1 MPINQSGLSATV
13 RVSLGNNRLST
24 ATTNNIIT
32 TLKGQSVSITQL
44 SNLLDVVESA
54 PQSGFIPVYDAEQD
68 KYVIQRLSSNNINI
82 TSVDGGSF

>member
-13 RVSLGNNRLST
+13 RVSLANNRLTT

-44 SNLLDVVESA
+44 ANLLDVVEGT
-54 PQSGFIPVYDAEQD
+54 PQDGYTLVYDAAQD
-68 KYVIQRLSSNNINI
+68 KYVIQRLTSNNINI
-82 TSVDGGSF
+82 SSLDGGSF